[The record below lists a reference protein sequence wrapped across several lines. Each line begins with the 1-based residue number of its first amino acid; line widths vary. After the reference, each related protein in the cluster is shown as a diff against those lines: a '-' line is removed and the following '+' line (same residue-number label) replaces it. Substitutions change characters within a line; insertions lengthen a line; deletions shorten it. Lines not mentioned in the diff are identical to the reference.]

1 MQRPVEFAVDL
12 RQASRRKAK
21 IVSIVDRPDTNP
33 DCCGLLVA
41 SSNGWIL
48 ARSTWAKTL
57 PGMESSVIGI
67 AATVCYGAFAFV
79 QRDEDPVLPVGGNVA
94 RSPDTSEEEV

>member
-1 MQRPVEFAVDL
+1 MSRNATCSD
-12 RQASRRKAK
+12 RSNSRRISASRRKAK
-21 IVSIVDRPDTNP
+21 IASIVDRPATNP

-57 PGMESSVIGI
+57 SGMESSVIG
-67 AATVCYGAFAFV
+67 
-79 QRDEDPVLPVGGNVA
+79 L
-94 RSPDTSEEEV
+94 